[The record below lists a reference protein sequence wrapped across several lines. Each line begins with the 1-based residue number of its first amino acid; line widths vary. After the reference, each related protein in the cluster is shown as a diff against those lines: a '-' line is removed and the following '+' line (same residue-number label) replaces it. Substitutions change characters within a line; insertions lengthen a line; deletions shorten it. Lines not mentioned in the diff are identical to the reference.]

1 MGEISGLAGKAF
13 AVRHFTVS
21 PGAKMTTGDLALV
34 ICELCREFSI
44 PKTSANRIAVVQ
56 HDKPRA
62 SGSGNEQHWHLA
74 VPEVHAET
82 LQTLNSSFFKI
93 RNEKVSRVCEI
104 RLEHPVVPGRFNCKV
119 FRELQ
124 KARPELDLAM
134 FEAALRRAAVK
145 SMMKEDDWLN
155 YRAVA
160 AFSNNHNRSLERKL
174 DQVTGKTC
182 LDVRAAKL
190 PAIRAHVGKLA
201 DERPA
206 DALLLEMRRQG
217 FEIRR
222 GQKGQPVIFGK
233 DVYLGGLER
242 MSGGYKPPFGSPA
255 PIQYSIE
262 NTVVSNEH

>member
-1 MGEISGLAGKAF
+1 MGEISGLGGKAF

-21 PGAKMTTGDLALV
+21 PGTKMTTGDLALV

-44 PKTSANRIAVVQ
+44 PKTSASRIAVVQ

-82 LQTLNSSFFKI
+82 LQTLDSSFFKI

-104 RLEHPVVPGRFNCKV
+104 RLGHPVVPGRFNRKV

-124 KARPELDLAM
+124 KTRPELDLAV

-145 SMMKEDDWLN
+145 SMIKEDDWLN

-160 AFSNNHNRSLERKL
+160 AFSNNHHRSLERKL
-174 DQVTGKTC
+174 YQVTGKTC
-182 LDVRAAKL
+182 FDASAAKL
-190 PAIRAHVGKLA
+190 PMIRAHVGKLA
-201 DERPA
+201 DALPA
-206 DALLLEMRRQG
+206 EALMKELGMQG
-217 FEIRR
+217 FEIRH
-222 GQKGQPVIFGK
+222 GPKGQPVIFGK

-242 MSGGYKPPFGSPA
+242 MTRSYKPPLMSSA
-255 PIQYSIE
+255 ATQYSIE
-262 NTVVSNEH
+262 NAVGGYKH